1 MSNVMSM
8 EFCFISND
16 DVIFDGEL
24 TGGGFNPDG
33 PFSERSTGGVTSM
46 LGAFRQR
53 EWGA

>member
-33 PFSERSTGGVTSM
+33 PFSERSTGG
-46 LGAFRQR
+46 
-53 EWGA
+53 